1 MTRHG
6 RGKECYIGP
15 AMRQGSL
22 FARLRGKDG
31 RSLARALVVLVLL
44 SLFAGGLNAG
54 AAAGGD
60 AAFCLVNDAKG
71 KAPAPAHAHRPD
83 CCILGPTPFG
93 SALLSGPPPAATP
106 DGGEE
111 AITWPAVVA
120 AISPRAFGHAT
131 ARGPPLAA

>member
-1 MTRHG
+1 VTRRD

-60 AAFCLVNDAKG
+60 AAFCLVNDAQG
-71 KAPAPAHAHRPD
+71 KAPAPAHDHKPD

-93 SALLSGPPPAATP
+93 AALLSGPLPAAMP
-106 DGGEE
+106 GAGEV
-111 AITWPAVVA
+111 AIAWPAVAA

>member
-1 MTRHG
+1 
-6 RGKECYIGP
+6 
-15 AMRQGSL
+15 MRQGSL

-60 AAFCLVNDAKG
+60 AAFCLVNDAKA
-71 KAPAPAHAHRPD
+71 KAPAPAHEHKPD

-93 SALLSGPPPAATP
+93 STLLSSPPPAVMP
-106 DGGEE
+106 DAGEA
-111 AITWPAVVA
+111 AITWPVAVA
-120 AISPRAFGHAT
+120 AISGMTIGRAT
-131 ARGPPLAA
+131 ARGPPLDV